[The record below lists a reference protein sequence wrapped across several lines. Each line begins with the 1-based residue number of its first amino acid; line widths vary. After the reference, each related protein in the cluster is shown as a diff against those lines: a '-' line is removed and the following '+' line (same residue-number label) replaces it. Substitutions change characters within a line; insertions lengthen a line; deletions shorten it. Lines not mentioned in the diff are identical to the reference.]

1 MRKTLSFSAALLALT
16 ATAGMAQAEVEYSGN
31 VALTTDYHWRGD
43 TQSSQDFAI
52 QGGFD
57 LAVGGFYAGTW
68 ASSIAGDADMEL
80 DVYAGYG
87 FEASGVGLDFGV
99 IQYFYPSDGTA
110 DLDFLEVYA
119 GVAKDFEMVGLSGY
133 MYYDPDNET
142 IYGEA
147 GVGVSASDALSFDVN
162 IGTIFDDGGDGSS
175 ELFNYNFGGTYGVG
189 GFDLDLRYYD
199 KEDGEDNFVFS
210 IGRAM

>member
-87 FEASGVGLDFGV
+87 FEAGGVGLDGLLCRRQV
-99 IQYFYPSDGTA
+99 
-110 DLDFLEVYA
+110 A
-119 GVAKDFEMVGLSGY
+119 G
-133 MYYDPDNET
+133 
-142 IYGEA
+142 
-147 GVGVSASDALSFDVN
+147 
-162 IGTIFDDGGDGSS
+162 
-175 ELFNYNFGGTYGVG
+175 
-189 GFDLDLRYYD
+189 
-199 KEDGEDNFVFS
+199 
-210 IGRAM
+210 